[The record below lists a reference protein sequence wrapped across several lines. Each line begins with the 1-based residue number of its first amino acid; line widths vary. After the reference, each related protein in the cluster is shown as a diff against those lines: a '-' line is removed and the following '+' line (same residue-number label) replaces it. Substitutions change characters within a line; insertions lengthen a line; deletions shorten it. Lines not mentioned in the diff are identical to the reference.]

1 MHYRNTITGADIYV
15 NSEISAPNYVRID
28 EGAEVLPSKEEL
40 PKEAPV
46 KKEEPKRPEAAKKPV
61 TKKTTPKKTTKRAK
75 K

>member
-28 EGAEVLPSKEEL
+28 GAEALPQKEVPKDPAKEEI
-40 PKEAPV
+40 
-46 KKEEPKRPEAAKKPV
+46 KKTEPTKNAV
-61 TKKTTPKKTTKRAK
+61 TKKTTPKKPTKRAK